1 MTAVDTN
8 VLVRVLT
15 GDDARKTQAARAL
28 FSTEQIWISRTVLL
42 ETDWVLGRLYGF
54 EQNRIGEAFTNL
66 LGLPNVNVEEE
77 EAVAAALALTRHGI
91 EFSDALHLSARPP
104 GARFVSFDKKLVSR
118 ARRAGI
124 AGVAGIA

>member
-8 VLVRVLT
+8 ILVRILT
-15 GDDARKTQAARAL
+15 GDDARQTKTARAL
-28 FSTEQIWISRTVLL
+28 FSTERVWISRTVLL

-54 EQNRIGEAFTNL
+54 KQNQIREAFTNL
-66 LGLPNVNVEEE
+66 LGLPNVTVEEE
-77 EAVAAALALTRHGI
+77 EAVASALAHTRHGI
-91 EFSDALHLSARPP
+91 EFSDALHLSARPS

-124 AGVAGIA
+124 AGVAG